1 MTQRQ
6 VRRREAVAQAWAE
19 GDTLDEV
26 GRKFGV
32 TRQRVHQIVENLG
45 VAKYQAQRR
54 EVNRRLVAQY
64 NPTPVC
70 QRCREL
76 LQFNGG
82 RKLGRFCRPC
92 SEKLRLV
99 RIVQARLRESGTVFQ
114 QKGYDCYF
122 YLSTAAYL
130 IRKHNLKPED
140 FR

>member
-6 VRRREAVAQAWAE
+6 ARRREAVAQAWVA

-32 TRQRVHQIVENLG
+32 TQQRVHQIVENLG
-45 VAKYQAQRR
+45 AAKYQAQRR

-70 QRCREL
+70 QRCREP
-76 LQFNGG
+76 LQFNGK
-82 RKLGRFCRPC
+82 KLGRFCKPC
-92 SEKLRLV
+92 SGKLRLV
-99 RIVQARLRESGTVFQ
+99 RIVQARLRKVGTVFQ
-114 QKGYDCYF
+114 SRGYDCYF